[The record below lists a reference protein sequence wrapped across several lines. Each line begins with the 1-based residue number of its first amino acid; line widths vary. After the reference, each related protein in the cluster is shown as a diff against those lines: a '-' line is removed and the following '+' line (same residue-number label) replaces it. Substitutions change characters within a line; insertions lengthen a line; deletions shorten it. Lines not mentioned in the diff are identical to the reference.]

1 LFFASTND
9 LVSQFDYS
17 GDPEHVIIDMSKAQI
32 YDTTTV
38 AAIDSVVYR
47 YARRNKTVELVGLNQ
62 ASQRWQDLSGSFSA
76 EH

>member
-1 LFFASTND
+1 
-9 LVSQFDYS
+9 
-17 GDPEHVIIDMSKAQI
+17 MSKAQI